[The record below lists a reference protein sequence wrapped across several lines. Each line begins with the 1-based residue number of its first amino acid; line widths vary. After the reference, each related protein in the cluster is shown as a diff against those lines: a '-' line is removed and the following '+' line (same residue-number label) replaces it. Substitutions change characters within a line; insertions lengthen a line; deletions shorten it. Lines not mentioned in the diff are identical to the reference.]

1 MPAVPLEIYWHSDNH
16 PQQLGL
22 LLSDEAQPL
31 CTFHPILF
39 FLRSFFNLWGE
50 ATHNPFCMKNS
61 SSEKDK
67 VKQWRN
73 KTQSLLRLH
82 WKDFL
87 YDFCNFFFREVE
99 EGLGNICSF
108 CNSLKLSTEPH
119 FPSQRAQQLL
129 HFAAITGNEDEKGQA
144 PKQNSQ

>member
-1 MPAVPLEIYWHSDNH
+1 MPAVPLEIYWHSDDH

-87 YDFCNFFFREVE
+87 YDFCNFFFFLEKWRRAWGIFVLSVILLSCLLSLISHHREHSS
-99 EGLGNICSF
+99 CSI
-108 CNSLKLSTEPH
+108 SL
-119 FPSQRAQQLL
+119 Q
-129 HFAAITGNEDEKGQA
+129 
-144 PKQNSQ
+144 